1 MPTSPVICNLYSWG
15 VHECMGHPQLLRF
28 VLRMSLLHTHIS
40 HVYAFHSHDNQQRNV
55 TL

>member
-1 MPTSPVICNLYSWG
+1 MPISPIKCSLYSWDG
-15 VHECMGHPQLLRF
+15 HGCMVHPQLHRF